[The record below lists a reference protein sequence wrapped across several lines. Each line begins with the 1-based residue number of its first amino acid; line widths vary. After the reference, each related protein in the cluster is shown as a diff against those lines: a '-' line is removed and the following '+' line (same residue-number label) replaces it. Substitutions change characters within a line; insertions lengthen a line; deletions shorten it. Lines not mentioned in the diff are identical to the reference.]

1 MQPNNRS
8 WKALALLAL
17 ALGAGAV
24 RWEAE
29 QGEAGLSMSAA
40 CSIVT
45 DADDCSLAPST
56 WIANR

>member
-8 WKALALLAL
+8 WKALFLLAL

-29 QGEAGLSMSAA
+29 FDERSDAARRCVVMVDGGECGVPPSSW
-40 CSIVT
+40 
-45 DADDCSLAPST
+45 LAY
-56 WIANR
+56 R

>member
-8 WKALALLAL
+8 WKALLLLAL

-29 QGEAGLSMSAA
+29 LDERSDGARRCVVLIEGGE
-40 CSIVT
+40 CSVP
-45 DADDCSLAPST
+45 SSSWLAY
-56 WIANR
+56 R